1 MRTLL
6 NECNL
11 KDYPGAIREIY
22 LDGTIVNIEFTF
34 WEDNDSCYEFCKD
47 YASEGEA
54 KESIDAFLANKQLS
68 NCLQTGALN
77 YDQVMRNIDDTKKN
91 IINRILN
98 DTIEL
103 PDSSVGFTYNG
114 NKEYLKLML
123 ETW

>member
-1 MRTLL
+1 MSVLMRTLL

-11 KDYPGAIREIY
+11 EDYPGAIREIY

-34 WEDNDSCYEFCKD
+34 WEDNDSCYAFCKD

-54 KESIDAFLANKQLS
+54 KKSIDAFLADKQLS
-68 NCLQTGALN
+68 NCLQTEALN

-103 PDSSVGFTYNG
+103 PDSFSWI
-114 NKEYLKLML
+114 YL
-123 ETW
+123 